1 MSSLTI
7 ITIKGPFNE
16 AFNCNIMIRDT
27 TETIESGPLCITD
40 LFQNKSVAY
49 FLTRIILLLFL
60 ALYYVT
66 FQCGRKNIFY
76 KI

>member
-1 MSSLTI
+1 MN
-7 ITIKGPFNE
+7 KVV
-16 AFNCNIMIRDT
+16 IRDL

-49 FLTRIILLLFL
+49 LIYIYYFKNFLICYL

-66 FQCGRKNIFY
+66 F
-76 KI
+76 